1 MNELIPIIAIV
12 FGTSLAG
19 FIFYG
24 IYRIIRMWI
33 GTPSGDVVSREEFN
47 RLGRAFVEF
56 RKDSRRR
63 IENLEAIVSE
73 GKTSGG
79 KKKKENR
86 KLGGPTET
94 IEVDTDT
101 GEESEKEK
109 DSSGDSNLR
118 NMLRE

>member
-33 GTPSGDVVSREEFN
+33 GGPSGDAVSRDEFN

-73 GKTSGG
+73 ENESGEG
-79 KKKKENR
+79 KKKENR
-86 KLGGPTET
+86 KLGGPTDT

-101 GEESEKEK
+101 GEKSGKEK